1 MKHIF
6 TLIATCLLTS
16 LAAQNPSYTWGKQ
29 LGSTSASLPNS
40 IAIDSNGNVYSTG
53 IFQGTTDFDPS
64 AGVFNLTS
72 NGSADVFISKFD
84 PNGNLLW
91 AKSIGGSTF
100 DSGKGIA
107 VDASGNAYITGYFS
121 DVTVDFD
128 PGAGTFNMN
137 NSGGQD
143 IYILKLDINGNFV
156 WAKQFSNANCCEEA
170 NAITLDGS
178 NNIYITGSFSG
189 TMDFDPNV
197 GVFNLSP
204 TGTALF
210 ISKLDV
216 NGNFVLA
223 RQCFGNSGV
232 QGMAIKLDGT
242 GNIYTTGVF
251 SGTDDFDP
259 GAGVSNLTSFGGNDV
274 FVLKLDATANFV
286 FAKQIGGTGNEDG
299 WAIEVD
305 NASNIIIGGDFQST
319 ADFDPGVGTFTITS
333 AGSYDAFVC
342 KLNSSGNF
350 VWAKAFGGTDTE
362 KLFSLQTDVLSN
374 IYSVGQ
380 FKFTVDF
387 DPALAVYNLTATS
400 GNDGFIHKLDPA
412 GNFMWAG
419 QIGGTAS
426 EVIQACRMDL
436 NNNLYF
442 GGQFNGTTDLDAGAG
457 SSTLTATNTDGFFCK
472 YSACTIPAQPVTIS
486 GLTTMCSGAGSTT
499 YSIAS
504 VFGATSYSWSLP
516 GGWSGTSTTNTI
528 SATPGSSGI
537 ISVTA
542 SNTCGTSSAQNLTVT
557 INALP
562 TIVYA
567 QNPDTVCA
575 NVGIVA
581 LGSVTPTGGT
591 FSGTAVSGTNFNAT
605 TAGPGTFTITYTY
618 TDGNSCTN
626 TASQSIL
633 VDLCTGLSNQT
644 LAESDFIVFPN
655 PATELVTIT
664 TNENKGQLIIYN
676 TLGAVLYSQQLNAA
690 QTSVDVSAYQC
701 GIYFIQIQTVNG
713 MATKKIIKQ

>member
-29 LGSTSASLPNS
+29 LVSTSASLPNS
-40 IAIDSNGNVYSTG
+40 IAIDNNGNVYSTG

-64 AGVFNLTS
+64 IGVFNLTS

-84 PNGNLLW
+84 PNGNFLW

-143 IYILKLDINGNFV
+143 IYILKLDVNGNFV

-170 NAITLDGS
+170 NGITLDGS

-189 TMDFDPNV
+189 TMDFDPNA

-204 TGTALF
+204 SGGTALF

-223 RQCFGNSGV
+223 RQCSGNSGV

-259 GAGVSNLTSFGGNDV
+259 GIGVSNMTSFGGNDV
-274 FVLKLDATANFV
+274 FVLKLDASANFV
-286 FAKQIGGTGNEDG
+286 FAKQVGGTGLDEG

-305 NASNIIIGGDFQST
+305 NASNIIIGGDFQGTS
-319 ADFDPGVGTFTITS
+319 DFDPGVGTFTITS

-350 VWAKAFGGTDTE
+350 VWAKTLGGTSTDRS
-362 KLFSLQTDVLSN
+362 FSIALDNLNN
-374 IYSVGQ
+374 IYTVGH
-380 FKFTVDF
+380 FLGTADF
-387 DPALAVYNLTATS
+387 DPGAGVFNLTASS
-400 GNDGFIHKLDPA
+400 GQDGFINKLDAA
-412 GNFMWAG
+412 GNFMWTG
-419 QIGGTAS
+419 QIAGTSS
-426 EVIQACRMDL
+426 ENIQACRMDI

-442 GGQFNGTTDLDAGAG
+442 GGQFSGTTDLNAGVGTA
-457 SSTLTATNTDGFFCK
+457 TLTATGTDGYICK
-472 YSACTIPAQPVTIS
+472 YSACTNPTQPVSIS
-486 GLTTMCSGAGSTT
+486 GLTTMCTGAGSTT
-499 YSIAS
+499 YSIAT
-504 VFGATSYSWSLP
+504 VVGATSYTWSLP
-516 GGWSGTSTTNTI
+516 GGWSGSSSTNTI
-528 SATPGSSGI
+528 SATPGSTGI
-537 ISVTA
+537 FTVTA
-542 SNTCGTSSAQNLTVT
+542 NNACGASPQQTINVTVNPLPTINASSTTTLLCVGQSATITASGASTYTWNPGGTGSSIVVSPTINTTYTIVGTSSLSCNNTTLFTQ
-557 INALP
+557 
-562 TIVYA
+562 
-567 QNPDTVCA
+567 
-575 NVGIVA
+575 
-581 LGSVTPTGGT
+581 
-591 FSGTAVSGTNFNAT
+591 AVSA
-605 TAGPGTFTITYTY
+605 
-618 TDGNSCTN
+618 
-626 TASQSIL
+626 
-633 VDLCTGLSNQT
+633 CTGINQVSN
-644 LAESDFIVFPN
+644 LVSEINIYPN
-655 PATELVTIT
+655 PFNIKIT
-664 TNENKGQLIIYN
+664 LSTNGARQTVQIFN
-676 TLGAVLYSQQLNAA
+676 TLGSLVYKTEIENEKIEIDLGEES
-690 QTSVDVSAYQC
+690 S
-701 GIYFIQIQTVNG
+701 GIYFVKVGTSL
-713 MATKKIIKQ
+713 KKIIKE